1 MVLSKKTKTNQQN
14 KTKQKTV
21 QKEPNYRE
29 WLWEIMAVQEV
40 MKFTG
45 SDQVKTTGDQN
56 QVGEIEEY
64 RDKRKEEDLYS
75 WTETKDK
82 GL

>member
-1 MVLSKKTKTNQQN
+1 
-14 KTKQKTV
+14 
-21 QKEPNYRE
+21 
-29 WLWEIMAVQEV
+29 MAVQEV